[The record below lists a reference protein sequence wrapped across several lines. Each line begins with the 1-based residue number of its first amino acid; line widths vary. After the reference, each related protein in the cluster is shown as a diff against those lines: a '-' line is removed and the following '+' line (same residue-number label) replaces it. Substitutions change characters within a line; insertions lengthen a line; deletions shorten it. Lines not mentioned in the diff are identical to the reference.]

1 MLLPRPP
8 ITARSAF
15 TVLAMGLLAGCGTI
29 DPGDNFIPPD
39 RNLDEDFF
47 FCEIQPNVISAN
59 SCASGEAGEAGD
71 CHSSRS
77 ALRLS
82 ADAEM
87 VVPPA
92 CMDGVPIE
100 PVPQSYLDNLEAIQ
114 FTVQAD
120 PLSSPLYRR
129 PLQLDSHPR
138 EIFAADSVEANLIIE
153 WIGSGT

>member
-1 MLLPRPP
+1 LS
-8 ITARSAF
+8 I
-15 TVLAMGLLAGCGTI
+15 AGCGTI

-39 RNLDEDFF
+39 RMLDEDFF
-47 FCEIQPNVISAN
+47 FCEVQPNVISAR

-82 ADAEM
+82 AMAEM
-87 VVPPA
+87 DAPPTCADGRVVGAVPA
-92 CMDGVPIE
+92 
-100 PVPQSYLDNLEAIQ
+100 SYEDNLEALR
-114 FTVQAD
+114 FTVQSD

-138 EIFAADSVEANLIIE
+138 PIFDASSPEAMLIVE
-153 WIGSGT
+153 WIGSGGP

>member
-1 MLLPRPP
+1 MVRPISLP
-8 ITARSAF
+8 AL
-15 TVLAMGLLAGCGTI
+15 TVVAAGLVAGCGTI

-47 FCEIQPNVISAN
+47 FCEIQPNVLTAS

-82 ADAEM
+82 AEAEM
-87 VVPPA
+87 AVPPA
-92 CMDGVPIE
+92 CVDGAPVE
-100 PVPQSYLDNLEAIQ
+100 PVPPSYVDNLEAIR

-120 PLSSPLYRR
+120 ALSSPLYRR
-129 PLQLDSHPR
+129 PLGLDSHPR
-138 EIFAADSVEANLIIE
+138 VIFAQDSVEANLIVQ
-153 WIGSGT
+153 WIGSGGP